1 MCACLMQ
8 SCGSMSI
15 CDFKPPVSQLSF
27 LGMNEN
33 QPKTLTSGWN
43 SPCCSATLLMGAVG
57 VSAIWMPDRI
67 GWYKSLYQIK
77 CHKLRLTA
85 ADCTV
90 KLDRCSEMTWNHRTG
105 CTLWNHHWVLSRAN
119 YCCKVQLISLSYM
132 HTYNKMIHSLY
143 IKLIQKSMLQNLN
156 CTFLN
161 IFESSNILQ
170 LPLGVVISHC
180 RNCDN
185 NMMICQNWQNVQQSR
200 HDVCAFFVIYALLN
214 LELNSRDY
222 NHIWPHLLP

>member
-1 MCACLMQ
+1 MTNAYFSFGRPRLTNQDKHQLLPSLSWFIVKSSIEWMCACLMQ

-143 IKLIQKSMLQNLN
+143 IKLIQKS
-156 CTFLN
+156 
-161 IFESSNILQ
+161 
-170 LPLGVVISHC
+170 
-180 RNCDN
+180 R
-185 NMMICQNWQNVQQSR
+185 
-200 HDVCAFFVIYALLN
+200 VCCKI
-214 LELNSRDY
+214 
-222 NHIWPHLLP
+222 